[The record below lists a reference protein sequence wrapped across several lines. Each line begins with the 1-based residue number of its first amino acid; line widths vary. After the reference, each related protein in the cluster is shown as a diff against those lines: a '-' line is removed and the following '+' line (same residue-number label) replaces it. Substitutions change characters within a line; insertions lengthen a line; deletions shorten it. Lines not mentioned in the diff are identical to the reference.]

1 VSHWS
6 DAHCHLQDHF
16 LGDDVTTDSLNDT
29 LERAYEGGVD
39 RVVVIGTD
47 ATTSAQALEITDFE
61 SPVEIYATVGLHPHD
76 ALQDIE
82 PVLELAR
89 RGHPKLVGIGEC
101 GLDYYYEHSPRA
113 DQRRAFARQI
123 ALAHELDLALVIH
136 ARDAFDDLFELLASE
151 GVPERTVVHC
161 FTGTIDEAQAC
172 LALGC
177 DISISGVVTFKNAEL
192 LREAVRAVPLGR
204 LHVET
209 DSPFLAP
216 VPYRGKANEPAFVT
230 VVGEY
235 VAELRGESF
244 VEVRDATRANTAR
257 LFRLPPD

>member
-1 VSHWS
+1 MSHWS
-6 DAHCHLQDHF
+6 DAHCHLQEQF
-16 LGDDVTTDSLNDT
+16 LGDEETTAKLNDT
-29 LERAYEGGVD
+29 LARAYDGGVD

-47 ATTSAQALEITDFE
+47 ATTSAQALDITDVE
-61 SPVEIYATVGLHPHD
+61 GPVEIYATVGLHPHD
-76 ALQDIE
+76 AAQDID

-101 GLDYYYEHSPRA
+101 GLDYFYEHSPRA
-113 DQRRAFARQI
+113 DQRRAFATQI

-136 ARDAFDDLFELLASE
+136 ARDAFDDLFEVLKSE

-161 FTGTIDEAQAC
+161 FTGTPDDAHAC
-172 LALGC
+172 LGLGC

-192 LREAVRAVPLGR
+192 LREAVRAVPLER

-209 DSPFLAP
+209 DSPFFAP
-216 VPYRGKANEPAFVT
+216 VPYRGRANEPAYVT

-244 VEVRDATRANTAR
+244 VEVREATSANTAR
-257 LFRLPPD
+257 LFRLPAR